1 MSADTS
7 QDKWT
12 IGGVSPGLR
21 KVARDA
27 ARRENMKLGDWLEHA
42 IQQTAREDAGKSHQ
56 HPDTW
61 NPRPNRRYF

>member
-12 IGGVSPGLR
+12 IGGVSPALR

-27 ARRENMKLGDWLEHA
+27 ARRENLKLGDWLERA
-42 IQQTAREDAGKSHQ
+42 IRQTAQEGADKSH
-56 HPDTW
+56 HRDETW